1 MSLIN
6 FKKPLN
12 NENLRIFLVD
22 CAGFLYKMLVFWKK
36 ITWKKSYNCLNFWER
51 TVNTIQ
57 IMPSNKA
64 MWNYGSRTIAPNPKT
79 NPNSNTNPN
88 RGQFSLGAIVW
99 FSSNPKTNPDL
110 DTNPSPN
117 QGQFLRR
124 VIVRIP
130 KLHLPDAFTVGFK
143 QNWKIIVF
151 NIIANFKFY
160 LLTVL

>member
-1 MSLIN
+1 ML
-6 FKKPLN
+6 K
-12 NENLRIFLVD
+12 ENWKCYLKFDISKFHAFL
-22 CAGFLYKMLVFWKK
+22 CMCGFLGCEALCWL
-36 ITWKKSYNCLNFWER
+36 CQER

-64 MWNYGSRTIAPNPKT
+64 MWNYGSRTIAPNSKT